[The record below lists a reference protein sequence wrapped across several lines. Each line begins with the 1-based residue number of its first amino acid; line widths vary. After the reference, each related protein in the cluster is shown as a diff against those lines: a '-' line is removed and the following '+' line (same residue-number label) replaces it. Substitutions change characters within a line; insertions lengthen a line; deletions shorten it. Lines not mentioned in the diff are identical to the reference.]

1 MNIIKSTKE
10 ALLVPIHPAGWPF
23 IFLFVLASGIIT
35 YFWTLFILPGCLLS
49 LWCVYFFRNPRRVTP
64 ITDNLV
70 ISPADGRVLSTGI
83 ENVPAD
89 LALPEGEWRRVSIFM
104 NVFDVHVN
112 RAPVAGKVIET
123 AYHEGAFLNASLDK
137 ASEQNER
144 QNMVLETDGGQKIG
158 VVQIA
163 GLVARRIILEAAVG
177 DRLNVGQQYG
187 IIRFGSRVDVWLPS
201 TTPVTVLAGQRTIAG
216 ETVIADLSGKYSEPE
231 AGTVR

>member
-1 MNIIKSTKE
+1 
-10 ALLVPIHPAGWPF
+10 
-23 IFLFVLASGIIT
+23 
-35 YFWTLFILPGCLLS
+35 
-49 LWCVYFFRNPRRVTP
+49 
-64 ITDNLV
+64 
-70 ISPADGRVLSTGI
+70 
-83 ENVPAD
+83 
-89 LALPEGEWRRVSIFM
+89 M

-144 QNMVLETDGGQKIG
+144 QNMVMEIEGGQQIG

-177 DRLNVGQQYG
+177 DHLNVGQQYG
-187 IIRFGSRVDVWLPS
+187 IIRFGSRVDVWLPAK
-201 TTPVTVLAGQRTIAG
+201 TPVTVLAGQRTIAG
-216 ETVIADLSGKYSEPE
+216 ETVIADLAGNYDEPV